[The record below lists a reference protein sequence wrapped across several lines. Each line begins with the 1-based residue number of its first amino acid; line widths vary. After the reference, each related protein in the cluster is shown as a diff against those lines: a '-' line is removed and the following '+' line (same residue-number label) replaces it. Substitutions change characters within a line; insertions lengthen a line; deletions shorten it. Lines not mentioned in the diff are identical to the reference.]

1 MPMPLP
7 YKYITAARKAT
18 EDMSTHHEARRFAVM
33 DLLNKAMDALCEYRG
48 MDEEIVGIVTR
59 RQIGDIQRLAGITED
74 YATEARVAHATTSKL
89 EAFIK
94 GGE

>member
-33 DLLNKAMDALCEYRG
+33 DLLNKAMDALCEYQG
-48 MDEEIVGIVTR
+48 MDEEIVGVITR

>member
-7 YKYITAARKAT
+7 YRYVTAARNAA
-18 EDMSTHHEARRFAVM
+18 EDQWSHPEVRRFAVM
-33 DLLNKAMDALCEYRG
+33 EQLNKAMDALCEYRG
-48 MDEEIVGIVTR
+48 MDADLVGIVTR

-74 YATEARVAHATTSKL
+74 YATEARVTHATTSKL
-89 EAFIK
+89 EAFMK